1 MIAAPS
7 RSAGLRRML
16 QSPQLEFLMEAHN
29 GLSARVVR
37 EAGLGEIWAFGLSIS
52 AQFGVR
58 DNNEASWTQVL
69 DVLEFMADASNLP
82 TLLDGDTD
90 YGNFNNMRRLVRKL
104 EQRGIAG
111 VCIENKQFPKTNS
124 FLNGERQPLADVDEF
139 AGKIAPGTD
148 TQRDSNFSIVARVEA
163 LIAGWAW
170 MWRCYALRHTAARG
184 RTPS

>member
-37 EAGLGEIWAFGLSIS
+37 AAGLGEIWAFGLSIS

-90 YGNFNNMRRLVRKL
+90 YGNFNNMRRLVRKAT
-104 EQRGIAG
+104 QPVTADISSS
-111 VCIENKQFPKTNS
+111 VCRLPFINTSTSP
-124 FLNGERQPLADVDEF
+124 
-139 AGKIAPGTD
+139 
-148 TQRDSNFSIVARVEA
+148 
-163 LIAGWAW
+163 
-170 MWRCYALRHTAARG
+170 
-184 RTPS
+184 